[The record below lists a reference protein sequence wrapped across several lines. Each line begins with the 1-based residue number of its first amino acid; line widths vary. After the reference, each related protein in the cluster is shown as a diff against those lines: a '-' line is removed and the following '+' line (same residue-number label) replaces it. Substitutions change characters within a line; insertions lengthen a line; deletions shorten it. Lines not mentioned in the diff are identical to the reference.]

1 MTTTETYLEAQP
13 PSKILLISFLLIIMI
28 ASVDYFT
35 GYELSFS
42 IFYLLPVILSA
53 WYVNHTYSFTVS
65 VMSAIAWFLIEHIG
79 GQQYSYF
86 VIPYW
91 NAFVRFGFFI
101 IVALLIRRLHKALK
115 TLEVLAQQ
123 DSLTGMMNARTFKL
137 GAERLFDL
145 AVRHKRPLAL
155 GYIDLDGFKNIN
167 DSLGHNVG
175 DQVLKAVSGVIEK
188 RVRLS
193 DLSGRMGGDEF
204 AILLPD
210 TTVKGAQVFFTELRE
225 SLLNMA
231 SRHHWPIGF
240 SIGIA
245 IFNPTSTTQSIN
257 LDEAIKCADTL
268 MYEVKKAGK
277 NNFLIKEYSV
287 GLNNIE

>member
-1 MTTTETYLEAQP
+1 MSQFDNYLQKQS
-13 PSKILLISFLLIIMI
+13 PSKILWVSFLFILLI
-28 ASVDYFT
+28 AGVDYLT
-35 GYELSFS
+35 GDELSFS

-53 WYVNHTYSFTVS
+53 WYVSYAYSYTVS
-65 VMSAIAWFLIEHIG
+65 VMSAIAWFLIDHTSG
-79 GQQYSYF
+79 DKYSYF

-101 IVALLIRRLHKALK
+101 VVASLIRRLHKALK

-123 DSLTGMMNARTFKL
+123 DGLTGIMNARTFKL

-167 DSLGHNVG
+167 DSLGHDVG
-175 DQVLKAVSGVIEK
+175 DQVLKAVSAVIKK
-188 RVRLS
+188 RARIS
-193 DLSGRMGGDEF
+193 DLNGRLGGDEF

-210 TTVKGAQVFFTELRE
+210 TTVVGAQVFFAELRE

-231 SRHHWPIGF
+231 VRHQWPVGF

-245 IFNPTSTTQSIN
+245 TFNAPSVN
-257 LDEAIKCADTL
+257 VDEAIKYADTL
-268 MYEVKKAGK
+268 MYEVKKSGK
-277 NNFLIKEYSV
+277 NNLLIKEYSD
-287 GLNNIE
+287 N

>member
-1 MTTTETYLEAQP
+1 MSQFDNYLQKQS
-13 PSKILLISFLLIIMI
+13 PSKILWVSFLLILLI
-28 ASVDYFT
+28 AGVDYLT
-35 GYELSFS
+35 GDELSFS

-53 WYVNHTYSFTVS
+53 WYVSYAYSYTVS
-65 VMSAIAWFLIEHIG
+65 VMSAIAWFLIDNTSGEK
-79 GQQYSYF
+79 YSYF

-101 IVALLIRRLHKALK
+101 IVASLIRRLHKALK

-123 DSLTGMMNARTFKL
+123 DGLTGIMNARTFKL

-167 DSLGHNVG
+167 DSLGHDVG
-175 DQVLKAVSGVIEK
+175 DQVLKAVSSVIKK
-188 RVRLS
+188 RARIS
-193 DLSGRMGGDEF
+193 DLNGRLGGDEF

-210 TTVKGAQVFFTELRE
+210 TTVVGAQVFFAELRE

-231 SRHHWPIGF
+231 VRHQWPVGF

-245 IFNPTSTTQSIN
+245 TFNAPSVN
-257 LDEAIKCADTL
+257 VDEAIKYADTL
-268 MYEVKKAGK
+268 MYEVKKSGK
-277 NNFLIKEYSV
+277 NNLLIKEYSD
-287 GLNNIE
+287 N